1 VTRREWMA
9 GDQKAIPAIDS
20 QRCDAVHYRMTL
32 SPLEVSGRQKDWC
45 DRKIGKTEKRVL
57 DCSVFTLLSI
67 MFLPEI
73 DHQETW
79 RSIGRAVVNSHRR
92 LDRALIIGNRCFGS
106 LVSSLAAA
114 CSM

>member
-1 VTRREWMA
+1 
-9 GDQKAIPAIDS
+9 
-20 QRCDAVHYRMTL
+20 
-32 SPLEVSGRQKDWC
+32 
-45 DRKIGKTEKRVL
+45 
-57 DCSVFTLLSI
+57 
-67 MFLPEI
+67 MFLPVI

-114 CSM
+114 CSMLRLVSVQLHSAVHHSSVLLFLFTA